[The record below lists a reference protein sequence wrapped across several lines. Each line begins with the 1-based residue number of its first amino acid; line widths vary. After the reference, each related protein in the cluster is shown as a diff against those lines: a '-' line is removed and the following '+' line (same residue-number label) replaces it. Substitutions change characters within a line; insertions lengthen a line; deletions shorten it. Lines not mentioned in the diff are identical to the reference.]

1 MPQKCA
7 KDEILKKGYT
17 TKKGT
22 KVKSTCIK
30 DLGLKG
36 KGPKVIPP
44 LKKGT
49 ITQFG
54 YSSNDTDVKRHNAL
68 KKAIKG
74 LDKATVIHKLNAVA
88 VLTANTNPQ
97 RSSTFKSDMEWVQG
111 Q

>member
-1 MPQKCA
+1 MVKKCG
-7 KDEILKKGYT
+7 KDEILKKSYT

-22 KVKSTCIK
+22 KVSATCIK

-54 YSSNDTDVKRHNAL
+54 YSSNNSDIKRHNSL

-97 RSSTFKSDMEWVQG
+97 RSSIFKSDMEWVQR